1 MFKDKPHNKK
11 TDKTKHNL
19 RHLWAGLFAVFVV
32 AIVCCFIWQKHLWNS
47 TSIDKQLAVIEA
59 ARAIPD
65 DENAAVYYTRFLTDP
80 NNGSILDDLAGYSPS
95 AYCEPWA
102 GSEHPELAAKLK
114 THSAFIQTL
123 LNISDMP
130 RARFSIYPNPGSNS
144 WQMLADMRKVTF
156 ILSWAAA
163 NDLAEG
169 RIETAFSKYKCQL
182 KLACHLQQQ
191 PATYYRLVGIA
202 IEAAAFG
209 NIKRSVIQ
217 DDITPEQLRSLET
230 ILETSRNPDEVDAE
244 IAARVNRL
252 IRDKEL
258 SQMSIPE
265 RLRQWWFGRKELR
278 EQEQR
283 QHLIHLR
290 LEASRRVIRIFIALR
305 RYKEKT
311 GVWPETLEQI
321 EPKLPEQM
329 LIDPQNNGPFIYKR
343 AGDDFVFHSKGP
355 NGIDEGGSHSG
366 SADDWLIWPLKIKI
380 IPAGEK

>member
-1 MFKDKPHNKK
+1 MSEDKPHNKQ

-19 RHLWAGLFAVFVV
+19 RHLWAGLFTVLIV

-47 TSIDKQLAVIEA
+47 TSIDKQLAAIEA
-59 ARAIPD
+59 AIAIPD
-65 DENAAVYYTRFLTDP
+65 AENAAVYYMRFLTDP
-80 NNGSILDDLAGYSPS
+80 NNGSILDNLAGYSPS

-102 GSEHPELAAKLK
+102 GSEHPELAAELK
-114 THSAFIQTL
+114 THSKFIQTL
-123 LNISDMP
+123 LNISEM
-130 RARFSIYPNPGSNS
+130 RQARFPIYLDPGSNS
-144 WQMLADMRKVTF
+144 WQMLADARKVTF

-169 RIETAFSKYKCQL
+169 QTEAAFSKYRCQL

-217 DDITPEQLRSLET
+217 DDITPEQLTSLET
-230 ILETSRNPDEVDAE
+230 ILEIPRNQDEVDGKL
-244 IAARVNRL
+244 AARVNRL
-252 IRDKEL
+252 ICDKEL

-265 RLRQWWFGRKELR
+265 LLRQLWFGRKELK

-290 LEASRRVIRIFIALR
+290 LEAARRATRILIALR
-305 RYKEKT
+305 RHKEKT
-311 GVWPETLEQI
+311 GTWPETLEQI

-343 AGDDFVFHSKGP
+343 AGGNFFFYSKGP
-355 NGIDEGGSHSG
+355 NNIDEGGSHSG
-366 SADDWLIWPLKIKI
+366 SADDWPIWPLK
-380 IPAGEK
+380 